1 MNFNILQRRTGIEKQ
16 INDFLDQVSQAG
28 LIFQQGI
35 AYYLDGDFEKFTGK
49 LTDITKTEHHGDD
62 LRRSIEEHLYS
73 KTLIPESRGD
83 VLELIEKM
91 DSLLDRFKGALW
103 RFDIERPDIA
113 DEFKDDFME
122 LCAKAVETVEAIVRS
137 ARAFFTNI
145 TEVANHIH
153 KVHFW
158 ETEADK
164 ASTRLLRAIFKK
176 EELHLSHR
184 MLLRDLVHHLD
195 KIADRAEDVAD
206 RLNIYVIKRML

>member
-1 MNFNILQRRTGIEKQ
+1 MNFNILQRRTGIEKE

-35 AYYLDGDFEKFTGK
+35 TIYLAGDFEKFTAK
-49 LTDITKTEHHGDD
+49 LDDIADTEHKGDH

-83 VLELIEKM
+83 VLELIEQM

-103 RFDIERPDIA
+103 RFEIERPQID
-113 DEFKDDFME
+113 DDFIEDFIE
-122 LCAKAVETVEAIVRS
+122 LIAHSVETVEAIVRS

-164 ASTRLLRAIFKK
+164 CSTRLLRAIFRK
-176 EELHLSHR
+176 ENLHLSHR

-195 KIADRAEDVAD
+195 RIADRAEDVAD

>member
-28 LIFQQGI
+28 LIFHQGVI
-35 AYYLDGDFEKFTGK
+35 IYLKGDFEKFTAK
-49 LTDITKTEHHGDD
+49 LDDITEVEHRGDD
-62 LRRSIEEHLYS
+62 LRRIIEEHLYS

-103 RFDIERPDIA
+103 RFDIERPEIQ
-113 DEFKDDFME
+113 DEFKEDFIE
-122 LCAKAVETVEAIVRS
+122 LCANAVETVEAIVRS

-145 TEVANHIH
+145 CDVSNHIH

-164 ASTRLLRAIFKK
+164 TSTRLQRAIFRK
-176 EELHLSHR
+176 EELRLSHR

-206 RLNIYVIKRML
+206 RLNIYVIKRTL